1 MTALKFIKRSICGS
15 CIAICG
21 LLPAQSL
28 EIWEIQ
34 GTGAESP
41 HIFQQVTTLGNIV
54 TAKGNGFFF
63 IQCPDDR
70 ADGNPL
76 SSDAIQ
82 VNAPYFG
89 SIGDVVD
96 ITGTVLE
103 VDGMTLFSTLN
114 LETTTVASN
123 ATLPLPVLLEE
134 DFISPT
140 VQALHSLEKIEGML
154 VQLNA
159 LVNAPSDETEDIALV
174 LHPQRSFR
182 EPGIRYPGLGGLP
195 VWDGNP
201 EVFTMDP
208 NGLNAPNNRFISAG
222 QMVSA
227 IAVFVEEGEG
237 QFIALPV
244 QYSVSGDA
252 TPLPLRPKEDQEV
265 TIGSINCLLLFQN
278 ADNYNQRLQKLSRYI
293 AEIMQAPDIIG
304 VQEVG
309 SLGALLGLATKIQQ
323 MYPPLN
329 YAAYLLDGDGDINT
343 GFLIKTPIQV
353 QSVMQLG
360 ENETFSGGVLH
371 DRPPLLLQAILPT
384 DPPTPIHVLN
394 VHIRSLLGIEG
405 DNADFVRSKRHQ
417 QALSIAHMA
426 DEWQEAGN
434 FFIIGDYNAYQFT
447 DGYVDV
453 ANQIAGLPSLG
464 AQYPTQA
471 IVEPP
476 LMNLVLG
483 LPQEEQYSYV
493 FNNNPQVLDQ
503 CMAGS
508 ILEAIQI
515 NEMAYARANADHPLA
530 YFDNPALV
538 QRCSDHDGFVVYL
551 GLDRP
556 LAHSNALNEAASFEV
571 KFPNPLPQGYP
582 IFIRSR
588 ENLKHI
594 VLSDTAG
601 RTLWVQP
608 LLGKETSLSL
618 PDSFPSGA
626 FLWMEIEDVSGKQW
640 IGRLLMADF

>member
-1 MTALKFIKRSICGS
+1 MAALKFIKSWFYLYLCTLAGF
-15 CIAICG
+15 
-21 LLPAQSL
+21 LPAQSL

-34 GTGAESP
+34 GTEAESP
-41 HIFQQVTTLGNIV
+41 YAFQQVTTLGNIV

-70 ADGNPL
+70 ADNDPL
-76 SSDAIQ
+76 SSNAIQ
-82 VNAPYFG
+82 VNVPYFG
-89 SIGDVVD
+89 GLGDVVD
-96 ITGTVLE
+96 VSGTILE
-103 VDGMTLFSTLN
+103 IDGMTLFSALN
-114 LETTTVASN
+114 IAVTTTASG
-123 ATLPLPVLLEE
+123 ASLPMPLVVEEGFIASEVLP
-134 DFISPT
+134 
-140 VQALHSLEKIEGML
+140 LHSLEKIEGML
-154 VQLNA
+154 VQMTA
-159 LVNAPSDETEDIALV
+159 LVNAPSDDSENIALV
-174 LHPQRSFR
+174 LHPQRAFR

-195 VWDGNP
+195 VWDSNP
-201 EVFTMDP
+201 EVFLMDP

-227 IAVFVEEGEG
+227 TAVFAEKGAG

-252 TPLPLRPKEDQEV
+252 TPQALRPKETQE
-265 TIGSINCLLLFQN
+265 ISIASLNCLQLFQN

-309 SLGALLGLATKIQQ
+309 SLGALLGLAAKIQQ
-323 MYPPLN
+323 MYPQLN
-329 YAAYLLDGDGDINT
+329 YAAYLLDGEDDINT
-343 GFLIKTPIQV
+343 GFLVKTPIQV
-353 QSVMQLG
+353 QNVMQLG
-360 ENETFSGGVLH
+360 QNETFSGGVLH
-371 DRPPLLLQAILPT
+371 DRPPLLLQAVLPT
-384 DPPTPIHVLN
+384 EPPTPIHVLN

-434 FFIIGDYNAYQFT
+434 FFLLGDFNAYQFT

-464 AQYPTQA
+464 AQYTPQA

-476 LMNLVLG
+476 LVNLVLD

-493 FNNNPQVLDQ
+493 FDRNAQVLDQ
-503 CMAGS
+503 CLAGTL
-508 ILEAIQI
+508 LEAIQV
-515 NEMAYARANADHPLA
+515 NEMRYARANADQPLA
-530 YFDNPALV
+530 YFDNPALA

-556 LAHSNALNEAASFEV
+556 LALSNALNEAALFEV
-571 KFPNPLPQGYP
+571 HFPNPLPAGHP
-582 IFIRSR
+582 VSIRAAQSLR
-588 ENLKHI
+588 RVTLRATSGQ
-594 VLSDTAG
+594 V
-601 RTLWVQP
+601 LWVQS
-608 LLGKETSLSL
+608 LSGKEMSLTLPVALPGNSL
-618 PDSFPSGA
+618 LLLDV
-626 FLWMEIEDVSGKQW
+626 EDVSGRHW
-640 IGRLLMADF
+640 VGSLWMAD